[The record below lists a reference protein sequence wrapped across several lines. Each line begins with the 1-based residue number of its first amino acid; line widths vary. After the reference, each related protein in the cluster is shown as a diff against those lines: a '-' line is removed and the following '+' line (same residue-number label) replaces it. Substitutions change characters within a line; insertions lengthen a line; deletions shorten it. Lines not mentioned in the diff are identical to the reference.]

1 MSGTHV
7 SAERNR
13 RSPVADERPEKILA
27 ALGGA
32 DNVIEIE
39 GCITRLRCELEDGS
53 LVDEPALKAAGA
65 IGVVKAGSVV
75 QVIVGPEADTIASDI
90 EDLM

>member
-1 MSGTHV
+1 M
-7 SAERNR
+7 
-13 RSPVADERPEKILA
+13 ADDRPERILA

-53 LVDEPALKAAGA
+53 VVDEPALKQAGA
-65 IGVVKAGSVV
+65 HGVVKVGSVV

-90 EDLM
+90 QDLL

>member
-1 MSGTHV
+1 MSETRE
-7 SAERNR
+7 AAM
-13 RSPVADERPEKILA
+13 ADDRPEKILA

-32 DNVIEIE
+32 ANVIEIE

-53 LVDEPALKAAGA
+53 VIDEPALKKAGA
-65 IGVVKAGSVV
+65 MGVVKVGSVV

-90 EDLM
+90 QDLL

>member
-1 MSGTHV
+1 M
-7 SAERNR
+7 
-13 RSPVADERPEKILA
+13 ADERPERILA

-32 DNVIEIE
+32 ENIVDIE

-53 LVDEPALKAAGA
+53 KVDEAALKKAGA

-75 QVIVGPEADTIASDI
+75 QVIVGPEADTIAGDI
-90 EDLM
+90 QDLL